1 MLYAGLDLSRK
12 RLDFHL
18 LDAKGAT
25 VALGAAPP
33 DADGL
38 RGLSQR
44 LERHGEPI
52 RAAIESMNGARFVH
66 DRLELAGWLVEIAD
80 AQKVKGLA
88 PLACK
93 TDRIDAWVL
102 AELARRDLVPAIW
115 LPDPLVRAERERAR
129 WRLHLVRHRSSLKQR
144 VHAVL
149 LTHGK
154 PCPVSDLSGVR
165 GRQLLARLDLP
176 EPWQGTI
183 EASLRLIDALDR
195 EIGECEREL
204 RRLGADHRYVPL
216 LCTVPGISWVLAYT
230 IAAELGDISRFPSP
244 RKLAGYSGLC
254 PRVYQSGER
263 DLRGPLAK
271 QGPRYLRWALVE
283 AATHACTHPIY
294 RSRYQQTKA
303 RIGKQRGA
311 KVAQVDLA
319 RRLAEAIW
327 HMLTR
332 NQPFAPF
339 SAPVDAGSLPLP
351 PSELYVIDADGSGRN
366 RVAHCDHPPSV
377 ASIRRGE
384 ELGCIVRAFSWS
396 PDGKRLAFVQGTW
409 AAA

>member
-18 LDAKGAT
+18 LDSEGAT
-25 VALGAAPP
+25 VEVGAAPP

-38 RGLSQR
+38 LGLTRR
-44 LERHGEPI
+44 LDRRREPI

-66 DRLELAGWLVEIAD
+66 DRLELAGWQVEIAD
-80 AQKVKGLA
+80 AQRVKGLA

-102 AELARRDLVPAIW
+102 AELSRRDLVPAIW

-149 LTHGK
+149 LSHGK
-154 PCPVSDLSGVR
+154 PCPVSDLFGVR
-165 GRQLLARLDLP
+165 GRQLLAQLALP
-176 EPWQGTI
+176 EPWQNSI
-183 EASLRLIDALDR
+183 EASLRLIDELDR
-195 EIGECEREL
+195 EIGNCEREL

-216 LCTVPGISWVLAYT
+216 LLTVPGIGWVLAYT
-230 IAAELGDISRFPSP
+230 IAAEIGDINRFASP
-244 RKLAGYSGLC
+244 RKLAGYTGLC

-271 QGPRYLRWALVE
+271 QGPKYLRWALVE
-283 AATHACTHPIY
+283 AATHACTADTY
-294 RSRYQQTKA
+294 RDRYQHTKA

-311 KVAQVDLA
+311 KVAQIDLA
-319 RRLAEAIW
+319 RRLTEAIW

-332 NQPFAPF
+332 QQPFAPKG
-339 SAPVDAGSLPLP
+339 ATDPL
-351 PSELYVIDADGSGRN
+351 
-366 RVAHCDHPPSV
+366 
-377 ASIRRGE
+377 
-384 ELGCIVRAFSWS
+384 
-396 PDGKRLAFVQGTW
+396 
-409 AAA
+409 AA